1 MDERLLREFLAEAGE
16 LIEGL
21 YGDIAELRERLGDGP
36 ARRELVARVFR
47 RVHTVKGTAAAAGL
61 DAAGR
66 IAHEFES
73 LLDAVRSGVAPL
85 DEETVGVFEE
95 AAGAVA
101 ESLDA
106 AARGTSWPEP
116 EALVARLRRLSAA
129 GAEGAAASEGDWPPP
144 EPAGLPGLPEDV
156 TRALSAHERQR
167 LREALDEGARAYVV
181 LAEFDLADFDERY
194 RRLSESLQGSGEVVA
209 TQPFV
214 NAVGP
219 DRVGFRIVYASA
231 AERGRLEAQASA
243 FGATLKAAGGESDER
258 RGPISNEAPDDDAY
272 EAATPEADEDE
283 ARDEAAPGA
292 HEGDAPDADGVAASA
307 SEGQRP
313 PPPGAGAQGV
323 RMTLEELDD
332 LISAAHALFADTVGA
347 LDLALGAGG
356 GTGRDELEVRAREV
370 RRRFFELEE
379 RLIGLRMVTLRG
391 ALMRAARAGRAAARS
406 AGKRVEFEVTGGD
419 ARLERSLAEIVADPL
434 LHLVRNAVDHGVESA
449 DERLAAGKPAAG
461 RVRIEADSEG
471 GLVLVR
477 VSDDG
482 RGVDTDAVGQA
493 AAAAGLVA
501 PGAHVTESQA
511 LRLIFR
517 PGFSTAER
525 ASLVSGRGV
534 GLDVVERAVEDA
546 GGEVRVRSARGRG
559 TTFEL
564 RLPTT
569 LALLPAHVF
578 EACGRRYCVGASQ
591 VAGAG
596 HAEASEV
603 EGDGGGRRL
612 RWRGRELPLVG
623 MCELLGRQ
631 EVWETPPAGVRF
643 AFFVA
648 HGRVP
653 PVGGDYDSGAGAAV
667 AVDALEGESEVLVRG
682 LGRHATRWRG
692 VAGATELR
700 DGAVALVLDLP
711 RLLEDLG

>member
-16 LIEGL
+16 LVEGL

-73 LLDAVRSGVAPL
+73 LLDAVRSGDAPL
-85 DEETVGVFEE
+85 DEETVAVFEE

-101 ESLDA
+101 ESLES
-106 AARGTSWPEP
+106 AARGSSWPEP
-116 EALVARLRRLSAA
+116 AALVARLRRLSAA
-129 GAEGAAASEGDWPPP
+129 GADAEGAETSAGAWPPP
-144 EPAGLPGLPEDV
+144 EPAGLPGLPEEV
-156 TRALSAHERQR
+156 TRTLSAHERRR
-167 LREALDEGARAYVV
+167 LSEALDEGARAYVV

-194 RRLSESLQGSGEVVA
+194 RRLSESLKESGEVVA

-219 DRVGFRIVYASA
+219 DHVGFRIVYASA
-231 AERGRLEAQASA
+231 GERARLEAQASA
-243 FGATLKAAGGESDER
+243 FGATLKAVGGAGSDSDEQR
-258 RGPISNEAPDDDAY
+258 DAISSDASND
-272 EAATPEADEDE
+272 AATAGAGEDE
-283 ARDEAAPGA
+283 ARDEATPGA
-292 HEGDAPDADGVAASA
+292 HEGDAADANVVASSE
-307 SEGQRP
+307 SEGRP
-313 PPPGAGAQGV
+313 STPPGAQGV

-347 LDLALGAGG
+347 LDLALGAGEG
-356 GTGRDELEVRAREV
+356 GSRGELEVRAREV

-391 ALMRAARAGRAAARS
+391 ALLRAARAGRAAARS

-419 ARLERSLAEIVADPL
+419 ARLERSLAEAVADPL
-434 LHLVRNAVDHGVESA
+434 LHLVRNAVDHGVEPE

-493 AAAAGLVA
+493 ATAAGLVA
-501 PGAHVTESQA
+501 PGAHVTEEQA

-534 GLDVVERAVEDA
+534 GLDVVERAVEEA

-603 EGDGGGRRL
+603 EGSGGARRL

-623 MCELLGRQ
+623 MCELLGLRD
-631 EVWETPPAGVRF
+631 VWETPPAGGRF

-648 HGRVP
+648 AGRQAP
-653 PVGGDYDSGAGAAV
+653 EGGDYDSGARAAV
-667 AVDALEGESEVLVRG
+667 AVDGLEGESEVLVRG
-682 LGRHATRWRG
+682 LGRHAKRWRG

>member
-1 MDERLLREFLAEAGE
+1 MDERLLKEFLAEAGE
-16 LIEGL
+16 LVEGL

-73 LLDAVRSGVAPL
+73 LLDAVRSGATPL
-85 DEETVGVFEE
+85 DEETVAVFEE

-101 ESLDA
+101 ESLEA
-106 AARGTSWPEP
+106 AARGSSWPEP
-116 EALVARLRRLSAA
+116 EALVARLRRLSDVPE
-129 GAEGAAASEGDWPPP
+129 GAEGAGASGVAWPLP
-144 EPAGLPGLPEDV
+144 EPAELPGMPEEV
-156 TRALSAHERQR
+156 TRSLSAHERGR
-167 LREALDEGARAYVV
+167 LREALGEGARAYVV
-181 LAEFDLADFDERY
+181 LAEFDIADFDERY
-194 RRLSESLQGSGEVVA
+194 RRLSESLKESGEIVA

-219 DRVGFRIVYASA
+219 DRIGFRIVYAST
-231 AERGRLEAQASA
+231 EGRERLEAQASA
-243 FGATLKAAGGESDER
+243 FGATLKAAGDEGDGR
-258 RGPISNEAPDDDAY
+258 RGPISKDASNDS
-272 EAATPEADEDE
+272 ATPGEDEDR
-283 ARDEAAPGA
+283 ARDEAARGA
-292 HEGDAPDADGVAASA
+292 NVAAASE

-313 PPPGAGAQGV
+313 PPPGAQGV

-356 GTGRDELEVRAREV
+356 GGGRDELEVRAREV

-391 ALMRAARAGRAAARS
+391 ALLRAARAGRAAARS

-419 ARLERSLAEIVADPL
+419 ARLERSLAEVVADPL
-434 LHLVRNAVDHGVESA
+434 LHLVRNAVDHGVEA
-449 DERLAAGKPAAG
+449 EGERLAAGKTAAG

-482 RGVDTDAVGQA
+482 RGVDTDAVEQA

-501 PGAHVTESQA
+501 PGAHVTEAQA

-517 PGFSTAER
+517 PGFSTAGR

-534 GLDVVERAVEDA
+534 GLDVVERAVEEA
-546 GGEVRVRSARGRG
+546 GGEVRVRSERGRG

-578 EACGRRYCVGASQ
+578 DACGRRYCVGASQ
-591 VAGAG
+591 VVGAG

-603 EGDGGGRRL
+603 VVDGGVRRL

-623 MCELLGRQ
+623 MCELLGRRD
-631 EVWETPPAGVRF
+631 VWETPPAGGRF

-648 HGRVP
+648 AGRHAP
-653 PVGGDYDSGAGAAV
+653 QGGDYDSGARAAI
-667 AVDALEGESEVLVRG
+667 AVDGLEGESEVLVRG
-682 LGRHATRWRG
+682 LGRHAKSWRG

-711 RLLEDLG
+711 RLLEDTG

>member
-1 MDERLLREFLAEAGE
+1 MDEHLLREFLADAGE
-16 LIEGL
+16 LTEGL
-21 YGDIAELRERLGDGP
+21 YGDIAELRERRGDGP
-36 ARRELVARVFR
+36 ARRELVARLFR
-47 RVHTVKGTAAAAGL
+47 RVHTIKGTAAAAGL

-73 LLDAVRSGVAPL
+73 VLDAVRSGAAPL
-85 DEETVGVFEE
+85 EEEALGVFEE

-101 ESLDA
+101 ESLEA

-116 EALVARLRRLSAA
+116 EALVARLRRMAAA
-129 GAEGAAASEGDWPPP
+129 GDGARREAPFGGAAPP
-144 EPAGLPGLPEDV
+144 ESSELPELPELPEEV
-156 TRALSAHERQR
+156 TRSLSAHERQR
-167 LREALDEGARAYVV
+167 LREALGEGARVYVV
-181 LAEFDLADFDERY
+181 LAEFDLSDFDAQY
-194 RRLSESLQGSGEVVA
+194 RRLSESLRESGEVVA

-219 DRVGFRIVYASA
+219 DRVGFRIIYASA
-231 AERGRLEAQASA
+231 EARATLEARAFA
-243 FGATLKAAGGESDER
+243 FGATLDPVGGVEDGPRDAAMAEPGGGNAHGETAGVAREQDAHGES
-258 RGPISNEAPDDDAY
+258 A
-272 EAATPEADEDE
+272 
-283 ARDEAAPGA
+283 
-292 HEGDAPDADGVAASA
+292 VAASSSA
-307 SEGQRP
+307 SSAALSP
-313 PPPGAGAQGV
+313 PAPAAAGAQGV
-323 RMTLEELDD
+323 RMSLEELDD

-347 LDLALGAGG
+347 LDLALGADADG
-356 GTGRDELEVRAREV
+356 GRDELEARAREV
-370 RRRFFELEE
+370 RRRFFQLEE

-391 ALMRAARAGRAAARS
+391 ALLRAARAGRAAARE
-406 AGKRVEFEVTGGD
+406 AGKSVEFEVEGMGG
-419 ARLERSLAEIVADPL
+419 RLERSLAEVVADPL
-434 LHLVRNAVDHGVESA
+434 LHLVRNAVDHGVEPEG
-449 DERLAAGKPAAG
+449 ERLAAGKSAAG
-461 RVRIEADSEG
+461 CVRIEAETEG
-471 GLVLVR
+471 GLVVVR

-482 RGVDTDAVGQA
+482 RGVDTDAVARA

-501 PGAHVTESQA
+501 PGALVTESQA

-534 GLDVVERAVEDA
+534 GLDAVERAVEEA

-559 TTFEL
+559 TTFEM

-591 VAGAG
+591 VVGAG

-603 EGDGGGRRL
+603 LGAGAGRRL
-612 RWRGRELPLVG
+612 VWRGRELPLVG
-623 MCELLGRQ
+623 MCELLGWA
-631 EVWETPPAGVRF
+631 EGWEAPAAGERF

-648 HGRVP
+648 AGRP
-653 PVGGDYDSGAGAAV
+653 SPDGDDDDGAARAAV
-667 AVDALEGESEVLVRG
+667 AVDGLEGESEVLVRG
-682 LGRHATRWRG
+682 LGRHAKRWRG
-692 VAGATELR
+692 VGGATELR

>member
-1 MDERLLREFLAEAGE
+1 MDERLLKEFLAEAGE
-16 LIEGL
+16 LVEGL

-85 DEETVGVFEE
+85 DEEAVAVFEE

-101 ESLDA
+101 ESLEA
-106 AARGTSWPEP
+106 AARGSSWPEP
-116 EALVARLRRLSAA
+116 SALVARLRRLSAA
-129 GAEGAAASEGDWPPP
+129 DAEGASASGGVWLPP
-144 EPAGLPGLPEDV
+144 EPAELPGLPEEV
-156 TRALSAHERQR
+156 TRSLSAHERQR

-194 RRLSESLQGSGEVVA
+194 RRLSDALKESGEVVA

-231 AERGRLEAQASA
+231 EERERLEAQASA
-243 FGATLKAAGGESDER
+243 FGATLKAAGGENDEQQD
-258 RGPISNEAPDDDAY
+258 GLSNDDA
-272 EAATPEADEDE
+272 ATHEADEEE
-283 ARDEAAPGA
+283 ARDEAEPGA
-292 HEGDAPDADGVAASA
+292 HEGDAPDANVVASSE
-307 SEGQRP
+307 SEGRPSP
-313 PPPGAGAQGV
+313 PPGAQGV
-323 RMTLEELDD
+323 RMSLEELDD

-347 LDLALGAGG
+347 LDLALGSGAG
-356 GTGRDELEVRAREV
+356 GRDELEVRAREV

-391 ALMRAARAGRAAARS
+391 ALLRAARAGRAAARS
-406 AGKRVEFEVTGGD
+406 AGRRVEFEVTGGD

-434 LHLVRNAVDHGVESA
+434 LHLVRNAVDHGVEPE

-501 PGAHVTESQA
+501 PGAHVTEEQA

-534 GLDVVERAVEDA
+534 GLDVVERAVEEA
-546 GGEVRVRSARGRG
+546 GGEVRVRSDRGRG

-578 EACGRRYCVGASQ
+578 DACGRRYCVGASQ
-591 VAGAG
+591 VAEVG

-603 EGDGGGRRL
+603 EGDGGARRL

-631 EVWETPPAGVRF
+631 DVWETPPEGGRF

-648 HGRVP
+648 AGRHAP
-653 PVGGDYDSGAGAAV
+653 ESGDHDGGARAAI
-667 AVDALEGESEVLVRG
+667 AVDGLEGESEVLVRG
-682 LGRHATRWRG
+682 LGRHAKRWRG

-711 RLLEDLG
+711 RLLEDLKQFSPE

>member
-1 MDERLLREFLAEAGE
+1 MDERLLREFLADAGE
-16 LIEGL
+16 LVEGL

-36 ARRELVARVFR
+36 ARRELVARLFR
-47 RVHTVKGTAAAAGL
+47 RVHTVKGTASAAGL

-73 LLDAVRSGVAPL
+73 LLDAVRSGGATL
-85 DEETVGVFEE
+85 DEEALGVFEE

-101 ESLDA
+101 ESLEA
-106 AARGTSWPEP
+106 SARGESWPEP
-116 EALVARLRRLSAA
+116 EALVARLRLLAA
-129 GAEGAAASEGDWPPP
+129 VAEDASVSGGAVSLPP
-144 EPAGLPGLPEDV
+144 ELTELPDEV
-156 TRALSAHERQR
+156 ARALTAHERRR
-167 LREALDEGARAYVV
+167 LHEALGEGARAYLV

-194 RRLSESLQGSGEVVA
+194 RRLSESLKESGEVVA

-214 NAVGP
+214 GAVGP

-231 AERGRLEAQASA
+231 EAREGLEARAAA
-243 FGATLKAAGGESDER
+243 FGATLKAAGGE
-258 RGPISNEAPDDDAY
+258 DA
-272 EAATPEADEDE
+272 
-283 ARDEAAPGA
+283 ARDEAATVA
-292 HEGDAPDADGVAASA
+292 REGDAPTVPSGATPEPAGP
-307 SEGQRP
+307 RP
-313 PPPGAGAQGV
+313 PSPAARGV
-323 RMTLEELDD
+323 RMSLEELDD

-347 LDLALGAGG
+347 LDLALGAGEG
-356 GTGRDELEVRAREV
+356 GVDRRELESRAREV

-391 ALMRAARAGRAAARS
+391 ALLRAARAGRAAARA
-406 AGKRVEFEVTGGD
+406 AGKSVEFEVAGGD
-419 ARLERSLAEIVADPL
+419 ARLERSLAEAVADPL
-434 LHLVRNAVDHGVESA
+434 LHLVRNAVDHGVESE

-461 RVRIEADSEG
+461 RVRVEADSDG
-471 GLVLVR
+471 GLVVVR

-482 RGVDTDAVGQA
+482 RGVDTDAVGRA

-525 ASLVSGRGV
+525 ATLVSGRGV
-534 GLDVVERAVEDA
+534 GLDVVERAVEES
-546 GGEVRVRSARGRG
+546 GGEVRVRSAGGLG

-578 EACGRRYCVGASQ
+578 GACGRRYCVGASQ
-591 VAGAG
+591 VIEAG
-596 HAEASEV
+596 HADAAEV
-603 EGDGGGRRL
+603 GDFGGERRL

-623 MCELLGRQ
+623 MCELLGQ
-631 EVWETPPAGVRF
+631 KDVWEMPAEGGRF

-648 HGRVP
+648 AGRHAP
-653 PVGGDYDSGAGAAV
+653 EGDGGARAAV
-667 AVDALEGESEVLVRG
+667 AVDGLEGESEVLVRG
-682 LGRHATRWRG
+682 LGRHAKRWRG

-700 DGAVALVLDLP
+700 DGVVALVLDLP

>member
-16 LIEGL
+16 LVEGL

-61 DAAGR
+61 DAATR
-66 IAHEFES
+66 VAHEFES
-73 LLDAVRSGVAPL
+73 LLDAVRSGDAPL
-85 DEETVGVFEE
+85 DEETLTVFEE
-95 AAGAVA
+95 AASAVA
-101 ESLDA
+101 ESLEA
-106 AARGTSWPEP
+106 AARGSVWPEP
-116 EALVARLRRLSAA
+116 EALVARLRRLSAVR
-129 GAEGAAASEGDWPPP
+129 EGASASGGAWPPP
-144 EPAGLPGLPEDV
+144 EPAGLAGLPEEV
-156 TRALSAHERQR
+156 SRSLSAHERGR
-167 LREALDEGARAYVV
+167 LREALGEGARAYVV

-194 RRLSESLQGSGEVVA
+194 RRLSEALKESGEVVA

-214 NAVGP
+214 DAVGP
-219 DRVGFRIVYASA
+219 DRIGFRIVYASTE
-231 AERGRLEAQASA
+231 ERGRLEAHASA
-243 FGATLKAAGGESDER
+243 FGATLKAAGESDDR
-258 RGPISNEAPDDDAY
+258 RGTLSNDASND
-272 EAATPEADEDE
+272 AATPEADEDE

-292 HEGDAPDADGVAASA
+292 LEGDAPDANVAAA
-307 SEGQRP
+307 SESAESAGQRP
-313 PPPGAGAQGV
+313 PSPGAQGV
-323 RMTLEELDD
+323 RMSLEELDD

-347 LDLALGAGG
+347 LDLALGAGRDG
-356 GTGRDELEVRAREV
+356 GRDELEVRAREV

-391 ALMRAARAGRAAARS
+391 ALLRAARAGRAAARS

-434 LHLVRNAVDHGVESA
+434 LHLVRNAVDHGVEPE

-493 AAAAGLVA
+493 AAAVGLVA
-501 PGAHVTESQA
+501 PGSHITEEQA

-534 GLDVVERAVEDA
+534 GLDVVERAVEEA
-546 GGEVRVRSARGRG
+546 GGEVRVRSERGRG

-578 EACGRRYCVGASQ
+578 DACGRRYCVGASQ
-591 VAGAG
+591 VVGAG
-596 HAEASEV
+596 HAEVSEV
-603 EGDGGGRRL
+603 VTDGGGRRL

-623 MCELLGRQ
+623 MCELLGLRD
-631 EVWETPPAGVRF
+631 VWETPPQGVRF
-643 AFFVA
+643 AYFVA
-648 HGRVP
+648 AGRHAP
-653 PVGGDYDSGAGAAV
+653 QGGDHDGGARAAV
-667 AVDALEGESEVLVRG
+667 VVDALEGESEVLVRG
-682 LGRHATRWRG
+682 LGRHAKRWRG

-711 RLLEDLG
+711 RLLEDPG

>member
-16 LIEGL
+16 LVEGL
-21 YGDIAELRERLGDGP
+21 YGDIAELRERRGDGP
-36 ARRELVARVFR
+36 ARRELVARLFR

-73 LLDAVRSGVAPL
+73 LLDAVRSGAAAL
-85 DEETVGVFEE
+85 DEEALGVFEE

-101 ESLDA
+101 ESLEA
-106 AARGTSWPEP
+106 AARGEAAPEP
-116 EALVARLRRLSAA
+116 AMLVERLRRLESA
-129 GAEGAAASEGDWPPP
+129 GAGADGAAASGGAE
-144 EPAGLPGLPEDV
+144 ALHGLPEEV
-156 TRALSAHERQR
+156 TRSLSAHERQR
-167 LREALDEGARAYVV
+167 LREALNEGARAYLV
-181 LAEFDLADFDERY
+181 LAEFDLADFDEQY
-194 RRLSESLQGSGEVVA
+194 RRLSESLKETGEVVA

-219 DRVGFRIVYASA
+219 DRVGFRILYASA
-231 AERGRLEAQASA
+231 EARARLEPLASA
-243 FGATLKAAGGESDER
+243 FGATLKAAGGEGDAHDPATRE
-258 RGPISNEAPDDDAY
+258 GEEDD
-272 EAATPEADEDE
+272 
-283 ARDEAAPGA
+283 ARDEAAAGA
-292 HEGDAPDADGVAASA
+292 PEGDARGEGGGVSSESDEQQGRLTSAAASPA
-307 SEGQRP
+307 S
-313 PPPGAGAQGV
+313 GARGV

-347 LDLALGAGG
+347 LDLALGAGEG
-356 GTGRDELEVRAREV
+356 GGVRAELEGRAREV

-391 ALMRAARAGRAAARS
+391 ALLRAARAGRAAARA
-406 AGKRVEFEVTGGD
+406 AGRGVEFEVTGGD

-434 LHLVRNAVDHGVESA
+434 LHLVRNAVDHGVETEG
-449 DERLAAGKPAAG
+449 ERLAAGKPAAG

-482 RGVDTDAVGQA
+482 RGVDTDAVARA
-493 AAAAGLVA
+493 AEAAGLVA
-501 PGAHVTESQA
+501 PGAHITEAQA

-525 ASLVSGRGV
+525 ASVVSGRGV
-534 GLDVVERAVEDA
+534 GLDVVERAVEEA
-546 GGEVRVRSARGRG
+546 GGEVHVRSVRGRG

-578 EACGRRYCVGASQ
+578 RACGRRYCVGASQ
-591 VAGAG
+591 VVGAG
-596 HAEASEV
+596 EAEAAEV
-603 EGDGGGRRL
+603 VGSGGERRL

-623 MCELLGRQ
+623 MCELLGRPDAR
-631 EVWETPPAGVRF
+631 EWAEAGGRF
-643 AFFVA
+643 PFFVA
-648 HGRVP
+648 AGRHAP
-653 PVGGDYDSGAGAAV
+653 EGEDGARAAV
-667 AVDALEGESEVLVRG
+667 AVDVHEGESEVLVRG
-682 LGRHATRWRG
+682 LGRHAKRWRG